1 MIQIFSPL
9 LILAH
14 QLKLRSKIKGP
25 RSTFG
30 TSECMSELT
39 ESMLGNSEQTSPR
52 SSETDLGSKS
62 SRCVDFDHLLK
73 LSLGCRP
80 MHHAHFD
87 TSELMSELTEL
98 VLVNTEQTSSM
109 SSEMDL

>member
-1 MIQIFSPL
+1 MIQLFSPL
-9 LILAH
+9 LIVAH

-62 SRCVDFDHLLK
+62 SRCVDFNHLLK

-80 MHHAHFD
+80 MHHAHFN

-98 VLVNTEQTSSM
+98 MLVNT
-109 SSEMDL
+109 